1 MKENREQKN
10 TRFSSRLVMVGV
22 AVLLLA
28 AMTASVAFFNRYTQE
43 QLYQESV
50 GQLTEISNQLFEKL
64 DVQLNIQ
71 WDYLKKLD
79 DAQKVRT
86 AMTRDEMADF
96 LRAHE
101 EELSPIGQQLTFYAV
116 DSRGIYYTN
125 TGKKG
130 MWTGAAS
137 LTEADTQ
144 SYLTTDWITNDNQ
157 MVFVW
162 KLQYP
167 LNVDG
172 YAITHFVLIKPMGDM
187 APFFRS
193 SAFSNQNTT
202 YVIDANGTK
211 MFEDTVLPGV
221 NLEGRNIFYALREQI
236 YPHAGSFDACWAQV
250 NETSFV
256 CTDIVMN
263 GGSYYL
269 ALKKLAGYDWSMLFL
284 VPMDEVATSTR
295 NMISQ
300 MIRIFVTILVL
311 MAAACAAAFFLMARF
326 RKNQE
331 VLRLKTENEARM
343 TEANRKLEAVNEK
356 LDRANT
362 ELKATA
368 AAAQTAFKAAEAA
381 NQSKSDFL
389 ANMSHDIRT
398 PMNAIIG
405 ITTLIERNADS
416 PERVREYLKK
426 VKASSNHLL
435 GLINDVLDMSKIESG
450 KTVLNNEEFNI
461 NEVLDQLEA
470 TFRPQTDERR
480 QRFTI
485 AAPQFA
491 SPWMIGDS
499 VRLLQILNNILSNA
513 VKYTPKGGAIR
524 MEVEE
529 KPRNSRKYSKLLFR
543 VSDTGIGMSEEFQKH
558 IFESFSRE
566 ERSVTNTI
574 QGTGLGMS
582 IVKNLVDLMGGTI
595 HVESEQGK
603 GSTFEVSLAFETVE
617 KPAQALERENGAEEE
632 ISLAGVRFLCA
643 EDNDLNAE
651 ILEELL
657 HIEGATCRICE
668 NGQKIVQE
676 FERMKPGEYD
686 VILMDIQMPV
696 MNGYDATRA
705 IRHSANPEG
714 ATIPIFAMT
723 ANAFSEDIQHSLDA
737 GMNGHISKP
746 LDMNRLKEAIRDFRA
761 GGVKHEIPLWRQ
773 AVPKPIS
780 EENKDGLPH

>member
-1 MKENREQKN
+1 MMEQKQQEKK
-10 TRFSSRLVMVGV
+10 RLPARIVMGLV
-22 AVLLLA
+22 AAVIAA
-28 AMTASVAFFNRYTQE
+28 AMASGIAFFGSYTHE

-50 GQLTEISNQLFEKL
+50 GQLTEISTQLYEKLAVQLDIQWAYLEKL
-64 DVQLNIQ
+64 D
-71 WDYLKKLD
+71 DE
-79 DAQKVRT
+79 QKTRFS
-86 AMTRDEMADF
+86 MTREEMAGF
-96 LRAHE
+96 LRDHE

-125 TGKKG
+125 EGKKG
-130 MWTGAAS
+130 IWTGATS
-137 LTEADTQ
+137 LTQADTQ

-157 MVFVW
+157 MVFVRR
-162 KLQYP
+162 LHYP
-167 LNVDG
+167 LTVDD
-172 YAITHFVLIKPMGDM
+172 YTITHFVLIKPMEDM

-211 MFEDTVLPGV
+211 MFEDAVLPGV

-250 NETSFV
+250 NESSFV
-256 CTDIVMN
+256 CTDVLMN

-269 ALKKLAGYDWSMLFL
+269 ALKKLSGYDWSMLFL
-284 VPMDEVATSTR
+284 VPMEEVATSTR
-295 NMISQ
+295 SMISQ
-300 MIRIFVTILVL
+300 MIRIFAAILVL
-311 MAAACAAAFFLMARF
+311 VAAACVAAIFLMARF
-326 RKNQE
+326 RKDQE
-331 VLRLKTENEARM
+331 VLRLKTENEVRM
-343 TEANRKLEAVNEK
+343 ADINRRLEETNAK

-362 ELKATA
+362 ELKAA
-368 AAAQTAFKAAEAA
+368 AEAAQTAFKSAEAA

-405 ITTLIERNADS
+405 ITTLIERNVDS
-416 PERVREYLKK
+416 PDRVREYVGK
-426 VKASSNHLL
+426 VKASSDHLL

-461 NEVLDQLEA
+461 NDILDQLEA
-470 TFRPQTDERR
+470 TFRPQTDERS

-485 AAPQFA
+485 SAPKFVH
-491 SPWMIGDS
+491 PWMIGDN

-513 VKYTPKGGAIR
+513 VKYTPKGGSIR

-529 KPRNSRKYSKLLFR
+529 KPRGSRRYNQIVFR

-566 ERSVTNTI
+566 ERSVTNAI

-582 IVKNLVDLMGGTI
+582 IVKSLVDLMGGTI
-595 HVESEQGK
+595 HVESRQGE
-603 GSTFEVSLAFETVE
+603 GSTFEVMLAFETAE
-617 KPAQALERENGAEEE
+617 RAAQALEQQETPEQP
-632 ISLAGVRFLCA
+632 ISLAGMRFLCA

-657 HIEGATCRICE
+657 QIEGATCRVCE
-668 NGQKIVQE
+668 NGQKIVE
-676 FERMKPGEYD
+676 AFEQVKPGDYD
-686 VILMDIQMPV
+686 MILMDIQMPV
-696 MNGYDATRA
+696 MNGYEATQA
-705 IRHSANPEG
+705 IRNSQNPLG
-714 ATIPIFAMT
+714 RTIPIFAMT

-746 LDMNRLKEAIRDFRA
+746 LDMNRLKEVIRDFRA
-761 GGVKHEIPLWRQ
+761 GGGKTRNPALAEKRP
-773 AVPKPIS
+773 
-780 EENKDGLPH
+780 